1 MVVDAETRADAASS
15 QVKSK
20 FTLSLV
26 SMEIVFTPRCRY
38 LVLRVV
44 SYEGSYCKNIIMNC
58 FLFLLVLFLPLINVI
73 TILPREANK
82 AYVKGYFKYLRQG
95 KGHVTE
101 T

>member
-38 LVLRVV
+38 LVSRVV
-44 SYEGSYCKNIIMNC
+44 SYEGSYYKNIIMNC

-82 AYVKGYFKYLRQG
+82 AYV
-95 KGHVTE
+95 
-101 T
+101 